1 MEVATFTTKGRK
13 FTLKSDDPVLHE
25 AHKSGKFYEQGMLD
39 WIAANIPGGGLWV
52 DVGANIGNHSVYF
65 AAFCGAQ
72 VVAFEPVTENIAIMR
87 ENMRVNGLDGA
98 ITALEVGCG
107 MDAGTMKYDAPTG
120 NTRWSQVQLGE
131 EGERTAPVITLDSL
145 NFDNVR
151 LMKFDCEMM
160 EPEAIAGAMR
170 TIKRETPELFIE
182 IWSQAVLELIQE
194 QLGALGYK
202 LIECYGDAPVF
213 FFSTRPFPVTY
224 KKRELYP

>member
-25 AHKSGKFYEQGMLD
+25 CHKSGRFYEQGMLD
-39 WIAANIPGGGLWV
+39 WIAANIPGGGLWL
-52 DVGANIGNHSVYF
+52 DVGANIGNHSIYF
-65 AAFCGAQ
+65 AAFCNAQ
-72 VVAFEPVTENIAIMR
+72 VVAFEPVTENVLILK
-87 ENMRVNGLDGA
+87 ENARLNDLDRN
-98 ITALEVGCG
+98 ITALAVGCG
-107 MDAGTMKYDAPTG
+107 MDATPLKYDTPTG
-120 NTRWSQVQLGE
+120 GKRWSQVQLGE
-131 EGERTAPVITLDSL
+131 HGTHSAPVITIDSL
-145 NFDNVR
+145 NFNNAR
-151 LMKFDCEMM
+151 LMKFDCEGM
-160 EPEAIAGAMR
+160 EPEALAGAMR

-182 IWSQAVLELIQE
+182 IWSQAVLELLQE